1 MLAAG
6 GAGMTSDSDD
16 LEEALREN
24 LKLRQELAAEVAKA
38 KAASQRG
45 GVAYRLGWV
54 LYWACLIVAAVWA
67 VGLLVATINNPAGPS
82 QILVP
87 VTFAFIFVPA
97 LVLYGLGRAF
107 RYVLSGE

>member
-1 MLAAG
+1 
-6 GAGMTSDSDD
+6 MTSDSDD

-24 LKLRQELAAEVAKA
+24 LKLRSELADEVSKA

-45 GVAYRLGWV
+45 VACRLGWV

-67 VGLLVATINNPAGPS
+67 VGLLVATINSPAGPS
-82 QILVP
+82 QIVVP

-97 LVLYGLGRAF
+97 LVLYGIGRAS